1 MDSDKMQTL
10 SDSMFAF
17 HRLYNEKVSR
27 RVRPVHSE
35 LLTPVELLLVSIV
48 SEREKIT
55 MSELVERA
63 MMSKQQATKVI
74 NQLEKKKLVCRRR
87 LDDNR
92 RVVWLACTRQ
102 ARTLLQTVY
111 TGMSDEMAAIFGQLD
126 DESLESYLQA
136 VQTMNRILQL
146 LPVGKCE
153 CPPAEKNE

>member
-1 MDSDKMQTL
+1 MDSDKMQAL

-27 RVRPVHSE
+27 RMRPVHSE
-35 LLTPVELLLVSIV
+35 LITPVELLLVSIV

-55 MSELVERA
+55 MGELVERA
-63 MMSKQQATKVI
+63 MMSKQQTKVI

-92 RVVWLACTRQ
+92 RVVWLECTRQ
-102 ARTLLQTVY
+102 ARALLQTVY
-111 TGMSDEMAAIFGQLD
+111 TGISGEMAAIFGQLD
-126 DESLESYLQA
+126 DEALDAYLQA
-136 VQTMNRILQL
+136 VRTMNRILQL

>member
-1 MDSDKMQTL
+1 MQAL

-27 RVRPVHSE
+27 RMRPVHSE
-35 LLTPVELLLVSIV
+35 LITPVELLLVSIV

-55 MSELVERA
+55 MGELVERA

-92 RVVWLACTRQ
+92 RVV
-102 ARTLLQTVY
+102 
-111 TGMSDEMAAIFGQLD
+111 
-126 DESLESYLQA
+126 
-136 VQTMNRILQL
+136 
-146 LPVGKCE
+146 
-153 CPPAEKNE
+153 

>member
-1 MDSDKMQTL
+1 MDSNKIRTL

-27 RVRPVHSE
+27 RVRPLHSE
-35 LLTPVELLLVSIV
+35 LITPVELLLVSIV
-48 SEREKIT
+48 SERGKIT
-55 MSELVERA
+55 MGELVERA

-74 NQLEKKKLVCRRR
+74 NQLEKKKLVCRKR

-92 RVVWLACTRQ
+92 RVVWLECTRQ
-102 ARTLLQTVY
+102 ARPLLETVY

-126 DESLESYLQA
+126 EESLEAYLHA
-136 VQTMNRILQL
+136 VQTMNRILEL

-153 CPPAEKNE
+153 CLSPGKDE